1 MDRGKFF
8 VRCARI
14 TGFMLLAATIFHI
27 TLGTSEVLNHIK
39 FGDVSPAIISMFK
52 NIWVYSS
59 IMLFLSSMWVFFLAR
74 DLGRLQRRAWWQ
86 GVLIGLGYTGGAIG
100 AMVWAG
106 VQAHLLAF
114 AIIGLFLLVPL
125 LMRGRAF
132 SSDSNPANREESRP
146 PFS

>member
-1 MDRGKFF
+1 MNRGKFF
-8 VRCARI
+8 VRSARI
-14 TGFMLLAATIFHI
+14 TGFLLLAATLFHI

-39 FGDVSPAIISMFK
+39 FGDVSPAMLSTFK

-59 IMLFLSSMWVFFLAR
+59 IMLFLSAVWVFFLAR

-86 GVLIGLGYTGGAIG
+86 GVLIGLGYSAGAVG

-106 VQAHLLAF
+106 VQAHLIAF

-125 LMRGRAF
+125 LIGARAF
-132 SSDSNPANREESRP
+132 SSDRQPE
-146 PFS
+146 